1 MQSSLFVDMV
11 LNTPE
16 YLPILQ
22 VLACSFFLSSIYLL
36 QTILMP
42 QLLRPLAAAFSGIA
56 PVPTYFFC
64 CAYTLS
70 IEPFYQHL
78 QQTSLVVW
86 NLIYLKNMAVMPLC
100 TTMDVVFSVSYASH
114 NGRPMPE
121 YIFLRCLHCLLLTF
135 RFC

>member
-1 MQSSLFVDMV
+1 MV

-22 VLACSFFLSSIYLL
+22 APVCSFFLSSIYLL
-36 QTILMP
+36 RTILMS
-42 QLLRPLAAAFSGIA
+42 QLLRPLAAAFFGNA
-56 PVPTYFFC
+56 PIPTYFFC

-86 NLIYLKNMAVMPLC
+86 NLIYLKNMADMPLC
-100 TTMDVVFSVSYASH
+100 TTMDVVFPVSYTSH
-114 NGRPMPE
+114 YGRPMPE